1 MMTLLSILPD
11 YWRAAY
17 AKFEIEG
24 AEFRSERLT
33 CAFRRAALWVILAAG
48 SSGSAIADL
57 QPRLGGAAV
66 YDTDLNITWLTNAN
80 LAATNKFGTAGINA
94 DGSNAMVYR
103 PKLDHVYEP

>member
-1 MMTLLSILPD
+1 MMTLLSILPA

-33 CAFRRAALWVILAAG
+33 CAFRRPALWVILAAG

-66 YDTDLNITWLTNAN
+66 YDTDLNNTWLTNAN
-80 LAATNKFGTAGINA
+80 LAATKQFGTPGINPH
-94 DGSNAMVYR
+94 GSMPLSTA
-103 PKLDHVYEP
+103 LDWITAIN